1 MQLSDGK
8 DLQKRARPT
17 DRDQLATFLIRAGFL
32 GAADK
37 LDAGEDVDAA
47 GQQHGEALDAHA
59 ALAARLAGRAVPV
72 VEVHALRLVVDVVEE
87 AVLGHEQRVA
97 LERSGCARERQRR
110 KKRGRKGGKGEQRA
124 GRLEI
129 SSLTSD

>member
-8 DLQKRARPT
+8 DLKKRARPT
-17 DRDQLATFLIRAGFL
+17 DRDQLTTFLIRAGFL

-47 GQQHGEALDAHA
+47 GEQHGEALDAHA
-59 ALAARLAGRAVPV
+59 ALAARVARRAVPV

-97 LERSGCARERQRR
+97 LEGSGCARERQRN
-110 KKRGRKGGKGEQRA
+110 KKEEGKEGRKGR
-124 GRLEI
+124 
-129 SSLTSD
+129 TD

>member
-8 DLQKRARPT
+8 DLQKLRARPT
-17 DRDQLATFLIRAGFL
+17 DRDQLTTFLIRAGFL

-47 GQQHGEALDAHA
+47 GEQHGEALDAHA
-59 ALAARLAGRAVPV
+59 ALAARVARRAVPV

-87 AVLGHEQRVA
+87 AVLGHEQGVA
-97 LERSGCARERQRR
+97 LEGTGCVEVACNNRE
-110 KKRGRKGGKGEQRA
+110 GR
-124 GRLEI
+124 
-129 SSLTSD
+129 